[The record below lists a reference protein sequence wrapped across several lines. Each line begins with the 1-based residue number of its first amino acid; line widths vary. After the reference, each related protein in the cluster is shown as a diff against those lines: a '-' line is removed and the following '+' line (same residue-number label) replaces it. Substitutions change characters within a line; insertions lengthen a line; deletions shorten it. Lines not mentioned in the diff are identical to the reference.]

1 MQIKALGE
9 QIMMCPLAAISMVWH
24 IVIAV
29 WIIAAS
35 LLIVVVLVQK
45 GRGGGL
51 AAAFGGAGGS
61 SLLGTKTGDFLTWVT
76 ISLVA
81 IFLILSVV
89 MGLYM
94 RPIQSEELLMSPT
107 QAAATAEQPAPE
119 TGQTTTPPAAG
130 TGMAGTSGTA
140 GTPTTNTQPK
150 TQTGSKTTPQPA
162 PANTPAK

>member
-1 MQIKALGE
+1 
-9 QIMMCPLAAISMVWH
+9 MCPLAAISMVWH
-24 IVIAV
+24 IVIVVWLLAAV
-29 WIIAAS
+29 
-35 LLIVVVLVQK
+35 LLILVVLLQK

-81 IFLILSVV
+81 MFLVLSVG

-94 RPIQSEELLMSPT
+94 RPIQSEELSMPPAQT
-107 QAAATAEQPAPE
+107 ATAVEQQPGTSE
-119 TGQTTTPPAAG
+119 TPPAA
-130 TGMAGTSGTA
+130 A
-140 GTPTTNTQPK
+140 QPEA
-150 TQTGSKTTPQPA
+150 QTGNTNTPQPA

>member
-1 MQIKALGE
+1 
-9 QIMMCPLAAISMVWH
+9 MMCPLAAISMVWH

-51 AAAFGGAGGS
+51 AAAFGGASGS

-94 RPIQSEELLMSPT
+94 RPIQSEELLMPP
-107 QAAATAEQPAPE
+107 AAATAEQPAPE
-119 TGQTTTPPAAG
+119 TGQTTPPAAG
-130 TGMAGTSGTA
+130 TAGTSGTA

-150 TQTGSKTTPQPA
+150 TQTGNTTTPQPA
-162 PANTPAK
+162 PANAPAK